1 MSASASTAAPTRT
14 LAKLKE
20 SLSRYAVPYY
30 LTIAGVLGAVTVL
43 FAVLTIVIV
52 LIVTNFNILGLI
64 E

>member
-1 MSASASTAAPTRT
+1 MSASASNAAPTKT
-14 LAKLKE
+14 VGKLKE
-20 SLSRYAVPYY
+20 LLARYAVPYY
-30 LTIAGVLGAVTVL
+30 LAIVGVLGAVTVL